1 VNIPLIHQKHKGY
14 TASFKVKLFY
24 TSNMSVILQSMIVS
38 QFYVISSILSA
49 RFSKSILV
57 KIFGVW
63 ENGRVTNGFMWYISP
78 PQDFNDMF
86 TYPIRAFT
94 YILFVCVSC
103 AMFSR

>member
-1 VNIPLIHQKHKGY
+1 MTKPNKLTALYLAFTRESTPNMSNFFSTCLIFFIVIYLQGFRVNIPLIHQKHKGY

-63 ENGRVTNGFMWYISP
+63 
-78 PQDFNDMF
+78 
-86 TYPIRAFT
+86 
-94 YILFVCVSC
+94 
-103 AMFSR
+103 